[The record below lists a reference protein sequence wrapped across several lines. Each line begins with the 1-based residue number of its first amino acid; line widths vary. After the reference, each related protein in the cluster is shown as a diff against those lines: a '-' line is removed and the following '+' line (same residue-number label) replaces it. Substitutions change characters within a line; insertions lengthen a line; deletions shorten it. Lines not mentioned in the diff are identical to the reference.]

1 MAKELKFDLH
11 PAQFEVFNDPAR
23 FKLVVAGR
31 RFGKSW
37 LAAAL
42 CLLHGLEDKNKYGY
56 DVSSSDTYVY
66 YVAPTFEQ
74 AKKAVWNKL
83 KELGSDV
90 IVNINQNQGIFELVN
105 GRRIYLCGADR
116 PDTLRG
122 AKLSF
127 VVLDEY
133 ASMKP
138 DVWDEV
144 ITPALADVV
153 GEALIIGTPD
163 GKNHFYDLYTHA
175 KKVREEDNEAGV
187 DEPEWATFMFRSV
200 DNPTI
205 PIERE
210 MQNAA
215 RRGTPEEVIRQEYM
229 ASFHASG
236 GRVFSIDDLQY
247 TDEEPPEGSWY
258 IAVDPAGFENVEKAR
273 GSKARLDETA
283 IACVKVGEFGW
294 YVGDIRH
301 GRWDIRRT
309 SVEIIKA
316 AKDYQALAVGIEQGA
331 LKNAIMPYLDDQQK
345 RIGAFINIQPVTH
358 GGKRKVDRI
367 VWALQ
372 GRLQHGRLLLPVQ
385 DEDNREWQ
393 RHFVNQLLDFPNP
406 LSHDDLLDALAY
418 IDQVA
423 EISYHLDDII
433 EEGWEPLD
441 EASGY

>member
-1 MAKELKFDLH
+1 MTKELRFDLH
-11 PAQFEVFNDPAR
+11 PAQLDVFSDPAR

-42 CLLHGLEDKNKYGY
+42 CLLHALEDKNKYGY
-56 DVSSSDTYVY
+56 DVSSADTYVFY
-66 YVAPTFEQ
+66 IAPTFEQ
-74 AKKAVWNKL
+74 AKQAVWSKL
-83 KELGSDV
+83 KELGKDV

-105 GRRIYLCGADR
+105 GRRICLKGADR

-163 GKNHFYDLYTHA
+163 GKNHFYDLYIHA
-175 KKVREEDNEAGV
+175 KKVREEDDENEEK
-187 DEPEWATFMFRSV
+187 EPEWATFMFKSV

-210 MQNAA
+210 MKNAA
-215 RRGTPEEVIRQEYM
+215 RRGTPEEVIRQEYL

-236 GRVFSIDDLQY
+236 GRVFSLDDINY
-247 TDEEPPEGSWY
+247 MDEEPPSGNWY
-258 IAVDPAGFENVEKAR
+258 IAVDPAGFEGVEKVK
-273 GSKARLDETA
+273 GVKTRLDETA
-283 IACVKVGEFGW
+283 IACVKVGEYGW
-294 YVGDIRH
+294 YVGEIKH

-309 SVEIIKA
+309 SIEILKA
-316 AKDYQALAVGIEQGA
+316 AKDHQAIAVGIEQGA
-331 LKNAIMPYLDDQQK
+331 LKNAIMPYLEDQQR
-345 RIGAFINIQPVTH
+345 RIGTFINIQPVTH

-372 GRLQHGRLLLPVQ
+372 GRLQHGRLFLPVE
-385 DEDNREWQ
+385 DEDNRQWQ

-418 IDQVA
+418 IDQVSEVA
-423 EISYHLDDII
+423 YHLDEII
-433 EEGWEPLD
+433 EEPWLPLD
-441 EASGY
+441 PVAGF